1 MAAKPRPKKP
11 SVSTPEQR
19 DGGPPGAIP
28 LDRCATRLVNPERV
42 AAVSGRMPTAA
53 TMDALA
59 GTFHVLAEPARL
71 GIVAALLE
79 AGELC
84 VCDLAATVGLSETS
98 TSQHLR
104 ILRGERTVRSRR
116 EGRMVYYSLDDA
128 HVRLLMDVAL
138 QHVAHGR
145 HGSREPDPL

>member
-1 MAAKPRPKKP
+1 M
-11 SVSTPEQR
+11 TPAEPDR
-19 DGGPPGAIP
+19 SPVP
-28 LDRCATRLVNPERV
+28 LDRCATRLVDPERV
-42 AAVSGRMPTAA
+42 AAVSAQMPAA
-53 TMDALA
+53 VVVAALA
-59 GTFHVLAEPARL
+59 RTFHVLAEPARL

-104 ILRGERTVRSRR
+104 ILRAERTVRSRR
-116 EGRMVYYSLDDA
+116 DGRVVYYALDDA

-138 QHVAHGR
+138 QHVAHTGPEAP
-145 HGSREPDPL
+145 GG